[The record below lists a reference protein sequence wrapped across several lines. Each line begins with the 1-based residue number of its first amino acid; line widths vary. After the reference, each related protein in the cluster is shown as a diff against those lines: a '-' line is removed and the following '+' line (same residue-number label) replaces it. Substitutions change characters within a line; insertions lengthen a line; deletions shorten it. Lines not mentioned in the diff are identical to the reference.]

1 MEGQWI
7 GETMSFGILARIGAG
22 VNPDAMHSKRVDGI
36 NPLARDKSSN
46 PINI

>member
-1 MEGQWI
+1 MGGQRI
-7 GETMSFGILARIGAG
+7 GETMGCGILARIGTG
-22 VNPDAMHSKRVDGI
+22 VNPDAMRSKRVDGI